1 MENTETIATTIKEK
15 ETPKK
20 RKPFR
25 PYKEHWDRHAVFA
38 LIMAIIPLIGFV
50 IFSIFP
56 LAISFIA
63 LFCNVDLYDLGNIQW
78 NNFEG
83 FKSVFVP
90 GHAFQ
95 LFQFD
100 VATYFYKSFGIT
112 IWVASMQLVTLLI
125 AVTISALLA
134 QKLKGSR
141 VFQILFFVPY
151 ICSGVAVAMMWRW
164 IFADTGILNA
174 IFGSNVKWLTDVKT
188 MTWCIIVAI
197 IWQAPGYGIVMY
209 KGAMNDINASLYE
222 AASLDGANGFQ
233 KFLHVTLPCIA
244 PTTFYLLISGVGAG
258 LLTCDMAILIIPD
271 SWETVGG
278 NGSMG
283 LTLMRFVYYLIQNN
297 NGSQDANGNQYLVSC
312 AAIVSW
318 VLFALTAVLSIILFK
333 RRQKSM
339 E

>member
-1 MENTETIATTIKEK
+1 MERVETASIAEEK
-15 ETPKK
+15 REKPKK
-20 RKPFR
+20 PFKAGR
-25 PYKEHWDRHAVFA
+25 ERWNRHSVMA
-38 LIMAIIPLIGFV
+38 LILAIIPLIGFV
-50 IFSIFP
+50 VFSIFP
-56 LAISFIA
+56 LIISFIA
-63 LFCNVDLYDLGNIQW
+63 LFCNADLYDLSNIQW
-78 NNFEG
+78 NHFEG

-90 GHAFQ
+90 DHAFN

-100 VATYFYKSFGIT
+100 VATYFYKAFGIT
-112 IWVASMQLVTLLI
+112 VWVASTQLITLAISI
-125 AVTISALLA
+125 AVSAFLA

-141 VFQILFFVPY
+141 VFQVLFFIPY

-174 IFGSNVKWLTDVKT
+174 VFGSEVKWLTDTKT
-188 MTWCIIVAI
+188 MTLCIITAI

-209 KGAMNDINASLYE
+209 KSAMNDINALLYE

-233 KFLHVTLPCIA
+233 KFLHVTVPCIA
-244 PTTFYLLISGVGAG
+244 PTTFYLLISGIGAG
-258 LLTCDMAILIIPD
+258 LLTCDMAMLIIPD

-278 NGSMG
+278 NDSMG

-297 NGSQDANGNQYLVSC
+297 NANQDAFGNQYMVSC
-312 AAIVSW
+312 AAVISW
-318 VLFALTAVLSIILFK
+318 VLFALTAVFSVILFK

>member
-1 MENTETIATTIKEK
+1 MEKAETVATAAKECEEKKKPLKIGK
-15 ETPKK
+15 ERWSKS
-20 RKPFR
+20 
-25 PYKEHWDRHAVFA
+25 AVFA
-38 LIMAIIPLIGFV
+38 LIMAILPLIGFV

-56 LAISFIA
+56 LIISFIA
-63 LFCNVDLYDLGNIQW
+63 LFCNVDLYDLSNIKW

-83 FKSVFVP
+83 FKSVFVSE
-90 GHAFQ
+90 HAFK

-100 VATYFYKSFGIT
+100 VATYFYKAFGIT
-112 IWVASMQLVTLLI
+112 VWVASTQLVTLAI
-125 AVTISALLA
+125 AVAVSAVLA

-141 VFQILFFVPY
+141 VFQVLFFIPY

-164 IFADTGILNA
+164 VFADTGILNA
-174 IFGSNVKWLTDVKT
+174 IFGSNVKWLTDTRT
-188 MTWCIIVAI
+188 MTLCIITAI

-209 KGAMNDINASLYE
+209 KSAMNDINASLYE

-233 KFLHVTLPCIA
+233 KFMHVTIPCIA

-258 LLTCDMAILIIPD
+258 LLTCDMAMLVIPD

-283 LTLMRFVYYLIQNN
+283 LTLMRLVYYLIQNN
-297 NGSQDANGNQYLVSC
+297 NANQDAFGNQYMVSC
-312 AAIVSW
+312 AAVISW
-318 VLFALTAVLSIILFK
+318 VLFALTAVFSVILFK

>member
-1 MENTETIATTIKEK
+1 MENSETIATKTKGKEILK
-15 ETPKK
+15 GKK
-20 RKPFR
+20 PYRL
-25 PYKEHWDRHAVFA
+25 YKERWDKHAVMA

-56 LAISFIA
+56 LVISFIA
-63 LFCNVDLYDLGNIQW
+63 LFCNVDLYDLSNIQW
-78 NNFEG
+78 NHFEG
-83 FKSVFVP
+83 FKSVFIP
-90 GHAFQ
+90 GHAFN

-100 VATYFYKSFGIT
+100 VATYFYKSIGIT
-112 IWVASMQLVTLLI
+112 LWVASTQLVTLLI
-125 AVTISALLA
+125 SVTVSALLA

-141 VFQILFFVPY
+141 VFQVLFFIPY

-164 IFADTGILNA
+164 VFADTGILNA
-174 IFGSNVKWLTDVKT
+174 VFGSNVKWLSNIKT

-258 LLTCDMAILIIPD
+258 LLTCDMALLIIPD

-283 LTLMRFVYYLIQNN
+283 LTMMRFVYYLIQNN
-297 NGSQDANGNQYLVSC
+297 NGAQDAYGNHYLVSC
-312 AAIVSW
+312 AAIISW
-318 VLFALTAVLSIILFK
+318 VLFAVTAVLSIILFK
-333 RRQKSM
+333 KRKKSM